1 MDHVA
6 VLALFDRDMREGA
19 RPDSPGA
26 RVERVDKVVRQVG
39 TEQGW
44 NGVIWSDLDES
55 IADAAIAEQMRYFGG
70 LGREFEWKLYG
81 HDRPE
86 DLGKRLR
93 AAGFVAQ
100 PEETLMIAELGDL
113 ALDAQPP
120 EGVRLLPVTDRA
132 GVDLV
137 ADVHEQAFGT
147 DSTRMRHQLLA
158 QLTGDENNVVAVVA
172 LAGDVPVSAA
182 RMEMV
187 PGTRFAGLG
196 RRHRRCL
203 ARPRH
208 LPRPGGPPRP
218 CRRRARLPLR
228 PGRRHRPEPP
238 GSRPPGLRTT
248 DHDDAVRVRMTPGR
262 RMCRAATS
270 SPRAPWA
277 SPPVSYAH
285 VMTHSMMRVSSA
297 KPEGELGMAAAEAAT
312 DRAGTPP
319 PGASEDSRARR

>member
-39 TEQGW
+39 TEHGW

-55 IADAAIAEQMRYFGG
+55 IADAAIAEQMRYFGE

-81 HDRPE
+81 HDKPE
-86 DLGKRLR
+86 GLGKRLR

-158 QLTGDENNVVAVVA
+158 QLTGDEDNVVAVVA

-182 RMEMV
+182 RMELV
-187 PGTRFAGLG
+187 PGTRFAGLWG
-196 RRHRRCL
+196 GGTIDSWRRRGIYRALVAHRARVAAERGYRYVQVDATSQSRPVL
-203 ARPRH
+203 AR
-208 LPRPGGPPRP
+208 LGFE
-218 CRRRARLPLR
+218 PL
-228 PGRRHRPEPP
+228 
-238 GSRPPGLRTT
+238 TT
-248 DHDDAVRVRMTPGR
+248 TTPYVYG
-262 RMCRAATS
+262 
-270 SPRAPWA
+270 
-277 SPPVSYAH
+277 
-285 VMTHSMMRVSSA
+285 
-297 KPEGELGMAAAEAAT
+297 
-312 DRAGTPP
+312 
-319 PGASEDSRARR
+319 

>member
-6 VLALFDRDMREGA
+6 VLALFDRDMREDA

-26 RVERVDKVVRQVG
+26 RVERFGKVVRQVG
-39 TEQGW
+39 TEHGW

-55 IADAAIAEQMRYFGG
+55 TADAAIAEQMRYFGE

-81 HDRPE
+81 HDKPE
-86 DLGKRLR
+86 GLGKRLR

-158 QLTGDENNVVAVVA
+158 QLTGDEDNVVAVVA

-187 PGTRFAGLG
+187 PGTRFAGLWG
-196 RRHRRCL
+196 GGTIDSWRRRGIYRALVAHRARVAAERGYRYVQVDATSQSRPVL
-203 ARPRH
+203 AR
-208 LPRPGGPPRP
+208 LGFE
-218 CRRRARLPLR
+218 PL
-228 PGRRHRPEPP
+228 
-238 GSRPPGLRTT
+238 TT
-248 DHDDAVRVRMTPGR
+248 TTPYVYG
-262 RMCRAATS
+262 
-270 SPRAPWA
+270 
-277 SPPVSYAH
+277 
-285 VMTHSMMRVSSA
+285 
-297 KPEGELGMAAAEAAT
+297 
-312 DRAGTPP
+312 
-319 PGASEDSRARR
+319 

>member
-6 VLALFDRDMREGA
+6 VLALFDRDMREDA

-55 IADAAIAEQMRYFGG
+55 IADAAIAEQMRYFGE

-81 HDRPE
+81 HDKPE
-86 DLGKRLR
+86 GLGKRLR

-158 QLTGDENNVVAVVA
+158 QLTGDEDNVVAVVA

-187 PGTRFAGLG
+187 PGTRFAGLWG
-196 RRHRRCL
+196 GGTIDSWRRRGIYRALVAHRARVAAERGYRYVQVDATSQSRPVL
-203 ARPRH
+203 AR
-208 LPRPGGPPRP
+208 LGFE
-218 CRRRARLPLR
+218 PL
-228 PGRRHRPEPP
+228 
-238 GSRPPGLRTT
+238 TT
-248 DHDDAVRVRMTPGR
+248 TTPYVYG
-262 RMCRAATS
+262 
-270 SPRAPWA
+270 
-277 SPPVSYAH
+277 
-285 VMTHSMMRVSSA
+285 
-297 KPEGELGMAAAEAAT
+297 
-312 DRAGTPP
+312 
-319 PGASEDSRARR
+319 

>member
-6 VLALFDRDMREGA
+6 VLALFDRDMREDA

-26 RVERVDKVVRQVG
+26 RVERIDKVVRHVG

-55 IADAAIAEQMRYFGG
+55 NADAAIAEQMRYFGE

-81 HDRPE
+81 HDKPE

-158 QLTGDENNVVAVVA
+158 QLTGDEDNVVAVVA

-187 PGTRFAGLG
+187 PGTRFAGLWG
-196 RRHRRCL
+196 GGTIDSWRRRGIYRALVAHRARVAAERGYRYVQVDATSQSRPVL
-203 ARPRH
+203 AR
-208 LPRPGGPPRP
+208 LGFE
-218 CRRRARLPLR
+218 PL
-228 PGRRHRPEPP
+228 
-238 GSRPPGLRTT
+238 TT
-248 DHDDAVRVRMTPGR
+248 TTPYVYG
-262 RMCRAATS
+262 
-270 SPRAPWA
+270 
-277 SPPVSYAH
+277 
-285 VMTHSMMRVSSA
+285 
-297 KPEGELGMAAAEAAT
+297 
-312 DRAGTPP
+312 
-319 PGASEDSRARR
+319 

>member
-1 MDHVA
+1 MDHVG

-39 TEQGW
+39 TEHGW

-55 IADAAIAEQMRYFGG
+55 NADAAIAEQMRYFGE

-81 HDRPE
+81 HDKPE

-93 AAGFVAQ
+93 AAGFIAQ

-158 QLTGDENNVVAVVA
+158 QLTGDEDKVVAVVA

-182 RMEMV
+182 RMELV
-187 PGTRFAGLG
+187 PGTRFAGLWG
-196 RRHRRCL
+196 GGTIDSWRRRGIYRALVAHRARVAAERGYRYVQVDATSQSRPVL
-203 ARPRH
+203 AR
-208 LPRPGGPPRP
+208 LGFE
-218 CRRRARLPLR
+218 PL
-228 PGRRHRPEPP
+228 
-238 GSRPPGLRTT
+238 TT
-248 DHDDAVRVRMTPGR
+248 TTPYVYG
-262 RMCRAATS
+262 
-270 SPRAPWA
+270 
-277 SPPVSYAH
+277 
-285 VMTHSMMRVSSA
+285 
-297 KPEGELGMAAAEAAT
+297 
-312 DRAGTPP
+312 
-319 PGASEDSRARR
+319 